1 MNDKIVKITYYR
13 SVIGFTQDQR
23 DTVRSLGFKRLN
35 QTLEKP
41 DTPTIR
47 GMIAKVRHL
56 VRVEEEER

>member
-1 MNDKIVKITYYR
+1 MSDKTVRITYYR

>member
-1 MNDKIVKITYYR
+1 MSDKTVKITYYR
-13 SVIGFTQDQR
+13 SVIGFTKDQR

-56 VRVEEEER
+56 VRVEEDER

>member
-1 MNDKIVKITYYR
+1 MSDKTVKITYYR

-56 VRVEEEER
+56 VRVEDEER